1 MKKGKLYGVSVGPG
15 DSELLTLKAVKV
27 INGCGVIATPI
38 TPQGNTMALDIVKGA
53 VDLSNKKIIY
63 AQFAM
68 TKSAKAND
76 KSHNESANEIIEQL
90 NNGNDVAMLSIGDIS
105 VYSTFSYIMNII
117 CESGFECEIVPGVP
131 SFCAAAAKLK
141 QSLTTRKKP
150 LIII

>member
-27 INGCGVIATPI
+27 INGCSVIATPI

-68 TKSAKAND
+68 NS
-76 KSHNESANEIIEQL
+76 SIMVMMWLCFPLEIFLFIPHL
-90 NNGNDVAMLSIGDIS
+90 AIL
-105 VYSTFSYIMNII
+105 
-117 CESGFECEIVPGVP
+117 
-131 SFCAAAAKLK
+131 
-141 QSLTTRKKP
+141 
-150 LIII
+150 

>member
-27 INGCGVIATPI
+27 INGCSVIATPI

-76 KSHNESANEIIEQL
+76 KSHNESANEM
-90 NNGNDVAMLSIGDIS
+90 NSSIM
-105 VYSTFSYIMNII
+105 VMMWLCFPL
-117 CESGFECEIVPGVP
+117 EIFLFIPHL
-131 SFCAAAAKLK
+131 AIL
-141 QSLTTRKKP
+141 
-150 LIII
+150 